1 MLLIPQN
8 YMNLGSTR
16 YQRTQSRMISA
27 SKWRHLNSD
36 IGSLPCR
43 EERVYNHR
51 AKLLQQCL
59 SKELS
64 KMAKTAITFGII
76 LTLLGLIGTGIRVF
90 PQLFGEVANP
100 SAFTVQLIMT
110 LLCLIF
116 VILAVKSFID
126 ARRNREN

>member
-1 MLLIPQN
+1 MLL
-8 YMNLGSTR
+8 G
-16 YQRTQSRMISA
+16 
-27 SKWRHLNSD
+27 
-36 IGSLPCR
+36 
-43 EERVYNHR
+43 
-51 AKLLQQCL
+51 
-59 SKELS
+59 
-64 KMAKTAITFGII
+64 F
-76 LTLLGLIGTGIRVF
+76 IGTGIRVF